1 MTMPLIHG
9 KRRTISAS
17 SLLTALGDDIGR
29 IKAEDGLTWD
39 DVGRVLGKSPDQ
51 AAKYADAT
59 AEMGVTAFYFAKRE
73 WGGRFTGSADRMV
86 EQGSIGTDAR
96 RAESDILRCALAI
109 SQALADGELSIEEV
123 RDNRPV
129 LEAARDA
136 INGQLARLVKEA
148 LN

>member
-1 MTMPLIHG
+1 MTVPLIHG

-17 SLLTALGDDIGR
+17 SILTALGDDIGH
-29 IKAEDGLTWD
+29 IKSEDGLTWD

-73 WGGRFTGSADRMV
+73 WGGRFTGSADRLV
-86 EQGSIGTDAR
+86 DPASASEADPR
-96 RAESDILRCALAI
+96 RAETDILRCAFAI
-109 SQALADGELSIEEV
+109 SQALADGLLTIDELIA
-123 RDNRPV
+123 NRSA

-136 INGQLARLVKEA
+136 INGQLARLTEG